1 MFEKIFAAL
10 GLAVCI
16 ALAVQMMLPAALLL
30 RWRARLIAWWRDP
43 LGSKARAQAKAAAEA
58 AIQQARRAP
67 RGRWKGN
74 VYKLGEKGD
83 GDDEDDGDAG
93 QDRRTLH

>member
-1 MFEKIFAAL
+1 MLDKIFAAV

-16 ALAVQMMLPAALLL
+16 ALAVQMMLPRALVL
-30 RWRARLIAWWRDP
+30 RWRVRLIAWWRDP
-43 LGSKARAQAKAAAEA
+43 LGAKARAQAKVAAEA
-58 AIQQARRAP
+58 AIQQARRMP

-83 GDDEDDGDAG
+83 DDDADDDNGG

>member
-1 MFEKIFAAL
+1 MVEKIFAVV
-10 GLAVCI
+10 GLLICI
-16 ALAVQMMLPAALLL
+16 ALAVQMMLPRTLLL

-43 LGSKARAQAKAAAEA
+43 LGAKAREQAKAAAEA

-83 GDDEDDGDAG
+83 EDDDEGDSG

>member
-1 MFEKIFAAL
+1 MVEKIFAVV
-10 GLAVCI
+10 GLLICI
-16 ALAVQMMLPAALLL
+16 ALAVQMMLPRTLLL
-30 RWRARLIAWWRDP
+30 RWRARLLAWWRDP
-43 LGSKARAQAKAAAEA
+43 LGAKARAQAKAATEA

-83 GDDEDDGDAG
+83 DDGDEGDSG

>member
-1 MFEKIFAAL
+1 MLEKIFAAL

-16 ALAVQMMLPAALLL
+16 ALAVQMMLPRALVL

-43 LGSKARAQAKAAAEA
+43 LGAKARAQAKAAAEV

-67 RGRWKGN
+67 RGRWQSN

-83 GDDEDDGDAG
+83 DDDADGGDGG